1 MSMFSYFNIKYK
13 HRTQSKEKKENLTYS
28 NEQSRANF
36 NNVISEDRRNP
47 TRAVMIISLDFQ
59 DIVKGAFFHVTLGF
73 ASDESKSDFI
83 GLTESESEYHGSER
97 F

>member
-1 MSMFSYFNIKYK
+1 
-13 HRTQSKEKKENLTYS
+13 
-28 NEQSRANF
+28 
-36 NNVISEDRRNP
+36 
-47 TRAVMIISLDFQ
+47 MIISLDFQ
-59 DIVKGAFFHVTLGF
+59 DIVIGAFFHVTLGF

>member
-1 MSMFSYFNIKYK
+1 ME
-13 HRTQSKEKKENLTYS
+13 RKERKLNVFIRAELVLL
-28 NEQSRANF
+28 QANF
-36 NNVISEDRRNP
+36 DNVISEDRRNP